1 MTGVVI
7 FSSLPQM
14 SLSGKRI
21 VLLTA
26 ADFEESEVIYPLYRL
41 KEEGSE
47 VIISGVGQKQNIMKG
62 KNGVKLS
69 LEQPVNH
76 LDFDTVHAVVIPGG
90 YAPDSLRSNERVQ
103 ALVHHVHSRGGVVAA
118 ICHGPWVLVS
128 ADLIKGHQCTSFHTI
143 KDDLVN
149 AGGLWE
155 DSAVVVSNRIVTSRC
170 PDDLPDF
177 CKAIIAQVSRLNF

>member
-1 MTGVVI
+1 
-7 FSSLPQM
+7 M

-26 ADFEESEVIYPLYRL
+26 SEFEESEVIFPLYRL
-41 KEEGSE
+41 KEEGADI
-47 VIISGVGQKQNIMKG
+47 VLSGLGSKGSIYKG
-62 KNGVKLS
+62 KNGVKLT
-69 LEQPVNH
+69 LEEPVTN
-76 LDFDTVHAVVIPGG
+76 LNFDTVHAVVIPGG

-128 ADLIKGHQCTSFHTI
+128 ADLIKGHQCTSYHTI
-143 KDDLVN
+143 KDDIVN

-155 DSAVVVSNRIVTSRC
+155 DSPVVVSNRIITSRC

-177 CKAIIAQVSRLNF
+177 CKAIIAQVSKLNF